1 MKIFSLIL
9 IFFIMISCNQDAEH
23 QIIGSW
29 QLDKVKTNQY
39 IKNKTEYTQAMRQMI
54 KTTAIK
60 FMPDKSFGATIWNDT
75 SYGQWKIVKDSLF
88 IFDQSNKENFGVKIL
103 KLSSRKLIMAE
114 QSDSLMEILTFIKL

>member
-1 MKIFSLIL
+1 
-9 IFFIMISCNQDAEH
+9 MISCNQDAEH